1 LLFSHSVPFW
11 LMENAT
17 QLMRHCVFTIL

>member
-17 QLMRHCVFTIL
+17 QLMRHCVYTIL